1 MIEELREL
9 LQAIVIPQLEA
20 IRGDIRRLEAKVDA
34 IAMKLEGYRREL
46 VPKIGGLESEIR
58 RVEDTLSSDFVRMES
73 IVDIRLNAMNE
84 KIDTFRRELLAEIK
98 AATAR

>member
-73 IVDIRLNAMNE
+73 IVDVRLNAMNE

>member
-1 MIEELREL
+1 M
-9 LQAIVIPQLEA
+9 IPQLEA
-20 IRGDIRRLEAKVDA
+20 IRADIRRLEAKVDALEAKIDA